1 MTPTTIC
8 RIAVVFGTR
17 PEAIKLAPVI
27 QQLQAAAAVEPVLIA
42 TAQHRALLDQAVA
55 LFQLRPDYDL
65 DIMQPRQTLFEVVRR
80 VLAKLPPIL
89 AEVAPD
95 WVLVQGDTTTAFAAT
110 LAASY
115 LQLPVA
121 HVEAGLRTYD
131 KTHPFPEEINRHLVS
146 VLADLHFAPTE
157 SARQNLLS
165 EGISDAQIHVTGNSV
180 VDALQSI
187 LRRTEPV
194 LPEPVREALACGKR
208 LLLVTAHRRENWGPP
223 LRRICR
229 ALTEIVAD
237 NRDVVV
243 AFAVH
248 PNPAV
253 QSVAQAELR
262 HQHDIHLLPPLDYA
276 TFIHLMSR
284 ATLILTDSGGIQEE
298 APSLG
303 IPVLVLREVTER
315 PEGVVAGVLRVTG
328 TRTEQIVQTAN
339 GLLQSEDAYRSMSGA
354 QNPYGDGRAAERIVR
369 ILRESEPCRAKRAK
383 AKE

>member
-157 SARQNLLS
+157 SARQNLLR

>member
-65 DIMQPRQTLFEVVRR
+65 DIMQPRQTLFEIVQR

-157 SARQNLLS
+157 SARQNLLR